1 MLMERPKKVLRS
13 SAITVL
19 LLAGALL
26 SSMLIQEIL
35 AADAAV
41 PSLFILAVFLVAL
54 FTDGY
59 IYGIIASLVSVWA
72 DTFHNKKLLK
82 QALTHSSYAN
92 EKKLGKLGCNER
104 LEFLGDAVLELVSS
118 DVLYARFPK
127 IPEGELTKKRASL
140 VCEPSL
146 AYCARQ
152 FDLPKYLLLGRGED
166 MTGGRMRDSIVSD
179 ATEALL
185 GAIYLDGGFEKARD
199 FVLRFILNDIE
210 HKQLFYDSKTILQEM
225 VQEKGRQALEYV
237 LTGESGPDHN
247 KQFSVEARI
256 NGEVLGNGSG
266 HTKKAA
272 EQAAAY
278 QAIRRLRQ

>member
-1 MLMERPKKVLRS
+1 MDQLEQK
-13 SAITVL
+13 I
-19 LLAGALL
+19 
-26 SSMLIQEIL
+26 
-35 AADAAV
+35 
-41 PSLFILAVFLVAL
+41 
-54 FTDGY
+54 GY
-59 IYGIIASLVSVWA
+59 R
-72 DTFHNKKLLK
+72 FRNKKLLR

-104 LEFLGDAVLELVSS
+104 LEFLGDAVLELISS
-118 DVLYARFPK
+118 DVLYARFPQ

-146 AYCARQ
+146 AYCVRQ
-152 FDLPKYLLLGRGED
+152 FGLPEYLLLGRGED

-185 GAIYLDGGFEKARD
+185 GAIYLDGGFERARE
-199 FVLRFILNDIE
+199 FVLKFILNDIE
-210 HKQLFYDSKTILQEM
+210 RKQLFYDSKTILQEL
-225 VQEKGRQALEYV
+225 VQEDGKQAVEYV

-247 KQFSVEARI
+247 KQFEVEVRI
-256 NGEVLGNGSG
+256 NGIPAGNGAG

-278 QAIRRLRQ
+278 RALRKIKQ

>member
-1 MLMERPKKVLRS
+1 MKNSEKEQKGMEQLERT
-13 SAITVL
+13 I
-19 LLAGALL
+19 
-26 SSMLIQEIL
+26 
-35 AADAAV
+35 
-41 PSLFILAVFLVAL
+41 
-54 FTDGY
+54 GY
-59 IYGIIASLVSVWA
+59 
-72 DTFHNKKLLK
+72 TFHNKKLLR

-152 FDLPKYLLLGRGED
+152 FDLPQYLLLGRGED

-199 FVLRFILNDIE
+199 FVLRFILNDME
-210 HKQLFYDSKTILQEM
+210 HKQLFYDSKTILQEI
-225 VQEKGRQALEYV
+225 VQEKGKQTLEYI

-247 KQFSVEARI
+247 KQFSVEVRV
-256 NGEVLGNGSG
+256 NGDVLGNGTG

-278 QAIRRLRQ
+278 QAIRRLQQ